1 MDYFVRQEAFEALKL
16 RAQGGQDPAGLIQLA
31 WHQRQRD
38 GEAARGLC
46 QRLAPA
52 ATPAVRAR
60 LALIEAELDILLCRF
75 EPARERLAQAQA
87 GFEQFGDAIGLGDTA
102 MCRGSLAA
110 AHGELEAWL
119 AELRAAQALY
129 EGAGD
134 RSRAR
139 MAAAWSGLA
148 TLDADPEGT
157 LARLRPLRNQ
167 REGGEDEEW
176 LTVLLGMTEGFCAFD
191 RSDHRATIAALS
203 TSYEAARRV
212 GMRVYE
218 IRIAFTI
225 AAALANLDDK
235 DAALPWLERALEAA
249 RAGGWPVL
257 IGEALA
263 TLGNFYRETGH
274 PERGR
279 ETLDEALRW
288 LEAAPD
294 SRGNALAHCYAGHA
308 ALALGDPAAAE
319 RHGREAERIG
329 RVQQSWALVVDGLI
343 VTARARSHAGDAAA
357 ALGAAHEALALTETH
372 RLDYWWVTAAQALAE
387 LLPRHQAEDGDAAAL
402 RYLQQACARAEA
414 LGGVAERVALLIEL
428 AAAQERVGDLAGALA
443 SERAARQAA
452 HTLERQRLA
461 NRMLSSELRHEADMQ
476 RREAQAQRRLANT
489 DMLTGIANRRH
500 FMAGAAVELKR
511 AARAGRPLALLM
523 ADIDHFKRVNDSFG
537 HAAGDRVIAAV
548 AQTLAGQQRAGDLIG
563 RLGGEEFAVLLPD
576 TALAEAQRVAERLRT
591 AVAAL
596 RLDWEGQPVPVT
608 MSFGCSDSAGGASE
622 AALLGLM
629 QRADLALYEAKRAGR
644 NRVAVEA
651 EPRAPRPA

>member
-16 RAQGGQDPAGLIQLA
+16 QAQGGQDPGLLLQLA

-38 GEAARGLC
+38 GEAARMLC

-52 ATPAVRAR
+52 AGPAMRAR

-75 EPARERLAQAQA
+75 ETARERLAQAEA
-87 GFEQFGDAIGLGDTA
+87 GFEQAGDGIGLGDTA

-119 AELRAAQALY
+119 AELQAAQARY
-129 EGAGD
+129 EAAGA

-139 MAAAWSGLA
+139 IAAAWTGLA
-148 TLDADPEGT
+148 TLDADPEAT
-157 LARLRPLRNQ
+157 LLRLHPLRDN
-167 REGGEDEEW
+167 RDSVEEDDA

-191 RSDHRATIAALS
+191 RSDHGAAINALAS
-203 TSYEAARRV
+203 GYEAARRI

-235 DAALPWLERALEAA
+235 DAALPWLERALAAA

-294 SRGNALAHCYAGHA
+294 SRGNALAHCYAGHN
-308 ALALGDPAAAE
+308 ALALGDPVAAE

-329 RVQQSWALVVDGLI
+329 RTQQSWALVVDGLI
-343 VTARARSHAGDAAA
+343 VLARARSHAGDAPA
-357 ALGAAHEALALTETH
+357 ALGAAREALSLTETH
-372 RLDYWWVTAAQALAE
+372 RLDYWWITAAQALAE
-387 LLPRHQAEDGDAAAL
+387 LLPRHDPADGDAAAL
-402 RYLQQACARAEA
+402 RYLQQACTRAEA

-443 SERAARQAA
+443 SERAARLAA

-461 NRMLSSELRHEADMQ
+461 NRMLSAELRHEADMQ
-476 RREAQAQRRLANT
+476 RREADAQRRLANT
-489 DMLTGIANRRH
+489 DMLTGVANRRH
-500 FMAGAAVELKR
+500 FMARAAVELKR

-523 ADIDHFKRVNDSFG
+523 ADIDHFKRVNDRLG
-537 HAAGDRVIAAV
+537 HAAGDQVIAAV
-548 AQTLAGQQRAGDLIG
+548 AQTLAGQQRAGDLLG
-563 RLGGEEFAVLLPD
+563 RLGGEEFALMLPD
-576 TALAEAQRVAERLRT
+576 TNLAEAQQVAERLRS

-596 RLDWEGQPVPVT
+596 GLDWEGQPVPVT
-608 MSFGCSDSAGGASE
+608 MSFGCSDGAGGGSE
-622 AALLGLM
+622 AALAALM
-629 QRADLALYEAKRAGR
+629 QRADQALYEAKGAGR
-644 NRVAVEA
+644 NRVAVQQQ
-651 EPRAPRPA
+651 PSAPQPA

>member
-16 RAQGGQDPAGLIQLA
+16 LAQAGQDPALQLQLA

-38 GEAARGLC
+38 GEAARVLC
-46 QRLAPA
+46 QRLAPTA
-52 ATPAVRAR
+52 SPAMRAR

-75 EPARERLAQAQA
+75 EPARERLARAQT
-87 GFEQFGDAIGLGDTA
+87 GFEQVDDRTGLGDTA
-102 MCRGSLAA
+102 LCRGSLAA
-110 AHGELEAWL
+110 AHGELGAWL
-119 AELRAAQALY
+119 SELQAAQALY
-129 EGAGD
+129 EAAGE

-157 LARLRPLRNQ
+157 LARLRPLRES
-167 REGGEDEEW
+167 REGDEEDEA

-191 RSDHRATIAALS
+191 RSDHGAAISALAAGH
-203 TSYEAARRV
+203 EAARRI
-212 GMRVYE
+212 GMRMYE
-218 IRIAFTI
+218 IRTAFTI

-263 TLGNFYRETGH
+263 TLGNFYRENGH

-308 ALALGDPAAAE
+308 ALALGDLVAAE
-319 RHGREAERIG
+319 RHGRDAERIG
-329 RVQQSWALVVDGLI
+329 RVQQSWALVVDSLI
-343 VTARARSHAGDAAA
+343 VTARARSRADDAPAALAAA
-357 ALGAAHEALALTETH
+357 HAALALTETH
-372 RLDYWWVTAAQALAE
+372 RLDYWWVTAAQTLAE
-387 LLPRHQAEDGDAAAL
+387 LLPRHNVDDGDATAL
-402 RYLQQACARAEA
+402 RYLQQACKRAEA

-428 AAAQERVGDLAGALA
+428 AAAHERVGDLAAALA
-443 SERAARQAA
+443 SERAARAAA
-452 HTLERQRLA
+452 HNLERQRLA
-461 NRMLSSELRHEADMQ
+461 NRMLSAELRHEADMQ
-476 RREAQAQRRLANT
+476 RREAEAQRRLANT

-523 ADIDHFKRVNDSFG
+523 ADIDHFKRVNDTFG
-537 HAAGDRVIAAV
+537 HAAGDMVIAAV
-548 AQTLAGQQRAGDLIG
+548 AQTLAGQQRAGDILG
-563 RLGGEEFAVLLPD
+563 RLGGEEFALLLPD
-576 TALAEAQRVAERLRT
+576 TALAEAQRVAERLRA

-596 RLDWEGQPVPVT
+596 SLDWEGQPVPVT
-608 MSFGCSDSAGGASE
+608 MSFGCSGSAGGSSE
-622 AALLGLM
+622 AALAALM

-644 NRVAVEA
+644 NQVAAQA
-651 EPRAPRPA
+651 EPDTSQPA